1 MSITRLIG
9 NTPLYEL
16 KNYCRAHGLN
26 AKIFAKI
33 EFFNPAG
40 SVKDRVAAA
49 LIEDA
54 ERSGALKE
62 GGRVIEPTSG
72 NTGVALAAI
81 CAAKGY
87 KAVLTMPQ
95 TASRERVQL
104 MKAYG
109 AEVILTDGN
118 LGMSGAIA
126 RANQLLN
133 EVKSAISAGQFTNP
147 ANPAAHFK
155 TTGPEIYAQTGGK
168 ISAFVAGVGTGGTLS
183 GAGAYLKS
191 VDKNIKVFA
200 VEPSASQVLSGG
212 KAGAHKIQGIGAGF
226 VPKTLN
232 PAIYDGVLTVSD
244 EFALET
250 QREIAR
256 REGLF
261 VGISSGAALSAAAA
275 LATCPEFQN
284 KVIVTLFPDGG
295 ERYLSVL

>member
-16 KNYCRAHGLN
+16 KNYCRAHGIK
-26 AKIFAKI
+26 ARIFAKI

-54 ERSGALKE
+54 EKSGALKE

-126 RANQLLN
+126 HANQLLN
-133 EVKSAISAGQFTNP
+133 DDKAAISAGQFTNP
-147 ANPAAHFK
+147 ANPAA
-155 TTGPEIYAQTGGK
+155 
-168 ISAFVAGVGTGGTLS
+168 
-183 GAGAYLKS
+183 
-191 VDKNIKVFA
+191 
-200 VEPSASQVLSGG
+200 
-212 KAGAHKIQGIGAGF
+212 
-226 VPKTLN
+226 
-232 PAIYDGVLTVSD
+232 
-244 EFALET
+244 
-250 QREIAR
+250 
-256 REGLF
+256 LF
-261 VGISSGAALSAAAA
+261 
-275 LATCPEFQN
+275 
-284 KVIVTLFPDGG
+284 
-295 ERYLSVL
+295 